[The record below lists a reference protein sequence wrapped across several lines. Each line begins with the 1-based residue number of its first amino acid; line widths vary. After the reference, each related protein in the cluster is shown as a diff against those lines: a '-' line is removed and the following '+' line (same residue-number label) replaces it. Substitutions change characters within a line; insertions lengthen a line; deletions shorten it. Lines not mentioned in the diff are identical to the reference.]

1 MEASLAG
8 CSGILMVRR
17 LPCRRGKHAIRR
29 RDLWHG
35 TGGRCSG
42 VEGDGVWGLM
52 LSVGFKD
59 CECVSER
66 ISWLINDWSL
76 LD

>member
-1 MEASLAG
+1 
-8 CSGILMVRR
+8 MVSR
-17 LPCRRGKHAIRR
+17 LPCRRGKNVIHRKG
-29 RDLWHG
+29 LWHG

-42 VEGDGVWGLM
+42 GEGVRGYGDGDKRVSM
-52 LSVGFKD
+52 LSVGFRD
-59 CECVSER
+59 WDCVSER